1 MGREEKEAAVL
12 REGEGL
18 QKLVVAL
25 LTGDLLVQGQAAAPT
40 AVVQV
45 ETLLVSLYTESEQF
59 VSDRHRLNMELD
71 LRSLFGLLCT
81 VVLNG

>member
-1 MGREEKEAAVL
+1 MGGEEEEAAVL
-12 REGEGL
+12 
-18 QKLVVAL
+18 QQLVVAL

-59 VSDRHRLNMELD
+59 VSDKHRLDMKLD
-71 LRSLFGLLCT
+71 LQIIFGFLCT
-81 VVLNG
+81 VVLIG

>member
-1 MGREEKEAAVL
+1 MGGEEEEAAVL

-18 QKLVVAL
+18 QQLVVAL

-45 ETLLVSLYTESEQF
+45 ETLLVLQKM
-59 VSDRHRLNMELD
+59 LK
-71 LRSLFGLLCT
+71 LLSFQ
-81 VVLNG
+81 L

>member
-1 MGREEKEAAVL
+1 VGGEEEEAAVL

-18 QKLVVAL
+18 QQLVVAL

-45 ETLLVSLYTESEQF
+45 ETLLVLQKM
-59 VSDRHRLNMELD
+59 LK
-71 LRSLFGLLCT
+71 LLSFQ
-81 VVLNG
+81 L

>member
-1 MGREEKEAAVL
+1 VGGEEEEAAVL
-12 REGEGL
+12 
-18 QKLVVAL
+18 QQLVVAL

-59 VSDRHRLNMELD
+59 VSDKHRLNMELD
-71 LRSLFGLLCT
+71 LRGLFGLLCT
-81 VVLNG
+81 AVLIG

>member
-1 MGREEKEAAVL
+1 MGGEKEETAVL

-18 QKLVVAL
+18 QQLVVTL

-45 ETLLVSLYTESEQF
+45 EALLVLKKMLQLQNF
-59 VSDRHRLNMELD
+59 QL
-71 LRSLFGLLCT
+71 
-81 VVLNG
+81 

>member
-1 MGREEKEAAVL
+1 LAGQLLVGGKKEEAAVL

-18 QKLVVAL
+18 QQLVVAL

-45 ETLLVSLYTESEQF
+45 ETLLVLQK
-59 VSDRHRLNMELD
+59 MIQ
-71 LRSLFGLLCT
+71 LLT
-81 VVLNG
+81 FQL